1 MLKRV
6 FLCFCLLMAGIGV
19 VKAGDTYVKVTSP
32 SDLVVG
38 GEYIIAATKDG
49 VTHVASLFD
58 DKQIKAT
65 SLGFNVDVNTI
76 TISTATP
83 LVFTLGESSSGFTL
97 KFGTDPCFLGYDTS
111 TSLKSTKTVTGD
123 SEKWTYTYDETYG
136 FLVKNVGDASRMLLV
151 SIYESSYYAFRANTT
166 TALGN
171 GLAPANLYRRA
182 STTTVT
188 LSSACTDGARY
199 YGTYSIG
206 SSFIVPSD
214 LTVSEIQ
221 VSDGKLV
228 VSSYE
233 AGDVVPANTGV
244 MISAATAGAHQLTLS
259 SAAGTSLYGAGNML
273 HASGEGITA
282 EAMAAAH
289 PGCKFYRLTM
299 HLGTTLGYYWGA
311 ADGAAFALSAN
322 KAYLAVPA
330 AASRLTGFDMADEEK
345 PTGISAVLNDKERM
359 KNDRGQALNDK
370 VFDLNGRT
378 VIGNV
383 RGVVIKNGKKLL
395 NK

>member
-1 MLKRV
+1 MLKQL

-38 GEYIIAATKDG
+38 GTYIMAATNDG
-49 VTHVASLFD
+49 VTRV
-58 DKQIKAT
+58 AT
-65 SLGFNVDVNTI
+65 SFNDVSGVLNTETSGFTVDGSTI
-76 TISTATP
+76 TITTASPLEFILGGNSEGYTLNFNSTQY
-83 LVFTLGESSSGFTL
+83 LGYRNLKFNVSYLESVTLGGISDKERWRYISSQFVSYVNGEYQ
-97 KFGTDPCFLGYDTS
+97 LGIGGDAI
-111 TSLKSTKTVTGD
+111 KAVNVTVT
-123 SEKWTYTYDETYG
+123 SK
-136 FLVKNVGDASRMLLV
+136 
-151 SIYESSYYAFRANTT
+151 
-166 TALGN
+166 TAY
-171 GLAPANLYRRA
+171 LYRKGF
-182 STTTVT
+182 TTVT

-233 AGDVVPANTGV
+233 TGDVVPANTGV

-330 AASRLTGFDMADEEK
+330 AASRLTGFDMADEEE

>member
-32 SDLVVG
+32 SDLVDG
-38 GEYIIAATKDG
+38 GEYILAATKDG
-49 VTHVASLFD
+49 VTYVAKSYSGNDPRFLV
-58 DKQIKAT
+58 T
-65 SLGFNVDVNTI
+65 SSGFSVSAGVI
-76 TISTATP
+76 TIDDATP
-83 LVFTLGESSSGFTL
+83 LKFELEMLSSCFSL
-97 KFGTDPCFLGYDTS
+97 KGDMGYLGYSSKTDFEWDSKNKANNEKWQLTYNEATS
-111 TSLKSTKTVTGD
+111 TYVLTNFFQPTR
-123 SEKWTYTYDETYG
+123 
-136 FLVKNVGDASRMLLV
+136 F
-151 SIYESSYYAFRANTT
+151 I
-166 TALGN
+166 
-171 GLAPANLYRRA
+171 GLHPEPYMKVYLTERINDPYPVVMLYRKVSA
-182 STTTVT
+182 VTV
-188 LSSACTDGARY
+188 SSACTDGARY

>member
-38 GEYIIAATKDG
+38 GTYIMAATKGG
-49 VTHVASLFD
+49 VTYLAKSFNSDSRILDVE
-58 DKQIKAT
+58 T
-65 SLGFNVDVNTI
+65 SGFTVDGSTI
-76 TISTATP
+76 TITTASP
-83 LVFTLGESSSGFTL
+83 LEFILGGSVEGYTLLNGGD
-97 KFGTDPCFLGYDTS
+97 KYLGYAEMGS
-111 TSLKSTKTVTGD
+111 ISSAAYLENVSKKSETDK
-123 SEKWTYTYDETYG
+123 EKWVINSS
-136 FLVKNVGDASRMLLV
+136 FQLV
-151 SIYESSYYAFRANTT
+151 SFVCAERHIGF
-166 TALGN
+166 N
-171 GLAPANLYRRA
+171 GKGIKAIIADEGSAYLYRKA

-244 MISAATAGAHQLTLS
+244 MISASTAGAHQLTLS

>member
-38 GEYIIAATKDG
+38 GTYIMAATKGG
-49 VTHVASLFD
+49 VTYL
-58 DKQIKAT
+58 AT
-65 SLGFNVDVNTI
+65 SFSDVSGVLNTETSGFTVDGSTI
-76 TISTATP
+76 TITTASPLEFILGGNSEGYTLNFNSTQYLGYKNLKSSASYLESVTLGGISDKERWLYISSQFVSYVNGEWQLGISGDAIKAVNVTAT
-83 LVFTLGESSSGFTL
+83 S
-97 KFGTDPCFLGYDTS
+97 
-111 TSLKSTKTVTGD
+111 
-123 SEKWTYTYDETYG
+123 
-136 FLVKNVGDASRMLLV
+136 
-151 SIYESSYYAFRANTT
+151 NT
-166 TALGN
+166 AY
-171 GLAPANLYRRA
+171 LYRKGF
-182 STTTVT
+182 TTVT

-228 VSSYE
+228 VNSYE

-345 PTGISAVLNDKERM
+345 PTGISAVLNDKERI
-359 KNDRGQALNDK
+359 KNDRGQTLNDK